1 MVPGTRLR
9 RASRVRAFLA
19 LIGVALAWQRAAGA
33 DGHRS
38 ATLHYVREPG
48 AERCL
53 EQERLEAEIAGRLG
67 YAPFTDGAATRIDV
81 RVEASGKGLRA
92 LIRFVAGSTPPR
104 ERVLDSPGTDC
115 VELGASLALT
125 IALAIDPVAA
135 TGAAPPPT
143 APAAATAPPVEPSAP
158 RAMPTAPPKPAPE
171 VPPVAAPAPPPPSW
185 SLGFLAGATVGTGT
199 LPAPTFG
206 PSVAAEVALLRFAF
220 GVEGRF
226 DFPRTAEEDGSS
238 RSVRAYAVRVSPLAC
253 LRIRPL
259 LLCAVPS
266 FGAVHGEGQGV
277 EFPGSATT
285 AWVAAGLR
293 VGGDFFL
300 TQRIWLRPTL
310 EGQAVMTPTELRLND
325 REIWSSPPIAVSLGL
340 ALGIAT
346 GTPP

>member
-1 MVPGTRLR
+1 MVPGTGRR
-9 RASRVRAFLA
+9 RASRAWAFLA
-19 LIGVALAWQRAAGA
+19 LLGVALAWPCAAGA

-38 ATLHYVREPG
+38 ATLHYVRAPG

-53 EQERLEAEIAGRLG
+53 EQERLEAEISGRLG

-92 LIRFVAGSTPPR
+92 FIRFDVAGSSAPR

-135 TGAAPPPT
+135 TGAAPTPS
-143 APAAATAPPVEPSAP
+143 AAATVPPAAPSVP
-158 RAMPTAPPKPAPE
+158 RAAPTAPPQAAP
-171 VPPVAAPAPPPPSW
+171 VVTSVAPPAPPPPSW
-185 SLGFLAGATVGTGT
+185 ALGFLAGATVGTGT

-206 PSVAAEVALLRFAF
+206 PSVAVEVALARFAF

-226 DFPRTAEEDGSS
+226 DFPRTAEEDGSP
-238 RSVRAYAVRVSPLAC
+238 RSVRAYAGRVSPLAC
-253 LRIRPL
+253 LRMRPL
-259 LLCAVPS
+259 LLCAVPT
-266 FGAVHGEGQGV
+266 FGVVHGDGQGV
-277 EFPGSATT
+277 EFPASATT
-285 AWVAAGLR
+285 VWVAAGLR